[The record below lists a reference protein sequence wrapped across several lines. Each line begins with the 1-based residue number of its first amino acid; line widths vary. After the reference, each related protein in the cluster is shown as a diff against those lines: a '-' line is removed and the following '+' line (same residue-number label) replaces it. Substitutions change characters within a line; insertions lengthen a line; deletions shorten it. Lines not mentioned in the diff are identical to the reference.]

1 MLKLSAPCVARDPA
15 VPMQPLFGPAL
26 CAVSSGAEPVLW
38 LPAGGGGGATS
49 AVGESRALLDVWGSE
64 SPTPVGDVFEGV
76 FGPSRGDGSVVVKP
90 DVQLMDFGRGVEFGV
105 LRSAIE
111 WAQRTV
117 RVYGREHP
125 QPRLTRWYGPCEY
138 VYSGLCWEAKPMP
151 SLVEGLR
158 ARVEA
163 LTGERF
169 NSVLCNLYRDG
180 SDTVGWHADDEP
192 IFGGDPIVAS
202 LSFGAERT
210 FRMRPKAGGPSVGF
224 ELFDGSLLV
233 MGRGVQPAWEHTL
246 PRTKRAIGER
256 INLTFRLALV

>member
-1 MLKLSAPCVARDPA
+1 M
-15 VPMQPLFGPAL
+15 G
-26 CAVSSGAEPVLW
+26 EP
-38 LPAGGGGGATS
+38 G
-49 AVGESRALLDVWGSE
+49 ALLDVWGSE
-64 SPTPVGDVFEGV
+64 SSAPVGDVFEGV
-76 FGPSRGDGSVVVKP
+76 CGSPGGDGGVVVKP
-90 DVQLMDFGRGVEFGV
+90 DIKLVPFGQAVEFGA

-117 RVYGREHP
+117 RVYGREHQ

-138 VYSGLCWEAKPMP
+138 VYSGLRWEAKPMP

-158 ARVEA
+158 ARMEE

-192 IFGGDPIVAS
+192 VFGGDPIVAS

-210 FRMRPKAGGPSVGF
+210 FRLRPKGGGPSMGL

-233 MGRGVQPAWEHTL
+233 MGRGVQPAWEHSV

-256 INLTFRLALV
+256 INLTFRQALV